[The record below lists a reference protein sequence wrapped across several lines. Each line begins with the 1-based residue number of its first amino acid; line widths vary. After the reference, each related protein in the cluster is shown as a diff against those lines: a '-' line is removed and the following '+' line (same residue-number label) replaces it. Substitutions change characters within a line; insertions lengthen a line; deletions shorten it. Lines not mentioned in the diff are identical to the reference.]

1 MDEKVRLCLTTL
13 LNLTLRTEQVIPL
26 VSQEEH
32 FEFSPS
38 ERLH

>member
-1 MDEKVRLCLTTL
+1 MDEKVSFCLTTL

-32 FEFSPS
+32 FEFSLS